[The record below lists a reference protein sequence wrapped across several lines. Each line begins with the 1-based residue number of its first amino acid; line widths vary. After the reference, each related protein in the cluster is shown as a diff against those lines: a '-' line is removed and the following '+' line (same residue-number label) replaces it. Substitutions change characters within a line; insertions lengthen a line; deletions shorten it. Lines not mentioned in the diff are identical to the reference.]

1 MDGMEGTDGTEGK
14 ERMERKEGKEE
25 MDGIESKVDPH
36 EGKEQK
42 GQAQK
47 DNKTPLKSVTKFNI
61 IDQFHQPPQVSSSNR
76 PVTAAVSKDG
86 AKGTGRDPRPKT
98 SPTRESKR
106 SVKKSKKRTA
116 EESPA
121 TDEKVSQKQ
130 DDGGRPF
137 SPDSPGPKTR
147 LSNTRKNRASSSATS
162 PHQQEELPPLKHT
175 HIAASQSVP
184 NVGASMS
191 ALSALNLDGASLR
204 LQKVD
209 TLRTQQNVTL
219 MQIVEIEKRLEEQRL
234 EMLSSKF
241 TRCVLSY
248 FVVTHQ

>member
-1 MDGMEGTDGTEGK
+1 MERKERQEGKDEMDGME
-14 ERMERKEGKEE
+14 
-25 MDGIESKVDPH
+25 SNVDPH

-42 GQAQK
+42 VQAQK

-86 AKGTGRDPRPKT
+86 AKGTGREPRPKT

-106 SVKKSKKRTA
+106 SVKKSKKRTS

-121 TDEKVSQKQ
+121 TDEKVSQKLDEKVSQKQ

-137 SPDSPGPKTR
+137 SPDSPGPKTC
-147 LSNTRKNRASSSATS
+147 LSNTKKNRASSSAKS

-248 FVVTHQ
+248 FVMTNQ